1 MELGACC
8 QTIAETQRPALFGPV
23 LYDVIIRG
31 VRFAHIVL
39 PTAEALAEDAAQRFA
54 GAASNAVRS
63 HGEFVVALSGGATP
77 RSLYARLAAPPY
89 AATVPWSL
97 VQFLWGDERCVA
109 PNQAASNYR
118 MAREALLD
126 HVAIDPENVHRI
138 RGEDAPALAAQAY
151 ERTLRT
157 VLRTPRGPPRQ
168 TPGARID
175 LVLLGLGDDGH
186 TASLFPGAHDAPGE
200 AWVVARYHEASSQ
213 WRVTLTPV
221 LINAAAEVLFLVSG
235 EAKSAIVRRVLE
247 GPRQPQELP
256 AQLIAPADGGGRML
270 WLLDAAAARDLESR
284 G

>member
-1 MELGACC
+1 
-8 QTIAETQRPALFGPV
+8 
-23 LYDVIIRG
+23 

-39 PTAEALAEDAAQRFA
+39 PTPEALAEEAAQRFA
-54 GAASNAVRS
+54 DAASDAVQS

-89 AATVPWSL
+89 LSSVPWSL
-97 VQFLWGDERCVA
+97 VRVFWSDERCV
-109 PNQAASNYR
+109 PPDHAASNYR

-126 HVAIDPENVHRI
+126 HVPIPPEHVHRI
-138 RGEDAPALAAQAY
+138 RGEDDPVVAAKAY

-157 VLRTPRGPPRQ
+157 VLR
-168 TPGARID
+168 GARID

-186 TASLFPGAHDAPGE
+186 TASLFPGAPDVPDGE
-200 AWVVARYHEASSQ
+200 AWVVARYHAASSL

-221 LINAAAEVLFLVSG
+221 LINAAAEVVFLVSG
-235 EAKSAIVRRVLE
+235 EAKAAIVHRVLE

-256 AQLIAPADGGGRML
+256 AHLIEPADGRMR
-270 WLLDAAAARDLESR
+270 WLLDAAAARDLEAH